1 MGEVRTRLTIVDNST
16 SKLDRIISRMEKLN
30 RTTNNLSKVSKSVDT
45 GMKKNTTSINNF
57 RKAVSSANV
66 ATSGLVSR
74 LRSLAGAYLGVMGA
88 RSLVETSDSLTNA
101 NNRLV
106 NYGTSVGRM
115 DISGAE
121 AFSEETQNKIFAAAQ
136 SSFSNFNAMSAS
148 ISKMLTSAGESFGD
162 NFETQVDNAIVFQET
177 LAKAFALGGA
187 TGSEIS
193 SVMTQMPQ
201 ALASGTLQG
210 DELRAIRE
218 NAPLAAKAIQD
229 YANQVYGT
237 SLSVKELGEQGM
249 LTSQLVV
256 NAMLQMSQETDKAF
270 EYIEKNKTWSMIWTQ
285 FKNEATMAFKP
296 VFEQLR
302 ELANSESFQF
312 LVEKALNGIR
322 MLSSALS
329 GILTMVQNI
338 LDWVQKH
345 WTTVQGI
352 IIAGIWT
359 IGALIATNL
368 VTGVLDWISNL
379 NAATLIIFI
388 IVAVVALA
396 IIAVNRLTEET
407 GDFAKA
413 LGIVAVILGVIA
425 LIVGIIMAVVSF
437 GVAAVVLI
445 VIGAIL
451 FIVGMFFYATDV
463 FMGVF
468 EVLKAYQKNWAT
480 LFKKTCS
487 AIASWWSALW
497 YNISEEFKRSL
508 TQHKNVFMAVIENI
522 KIAFVNAI
530 LEMNAKGQ
538 DFIATFYRGMKGV
551 ADLINNTLGVF
562 GISVDTSG
570 LESAISTAEEKA
582 KTLRGNK
589 QDYVD
594 INQVVADAWEGYE
607 RKDLTDAW
615 LAGWNNGEEFINL
628 FDAYDAGAAYGAELH
643 QKINDAFNN
652 LKEMLT
658 VDVDDPETDDITSD
672 LNDLKKILNN
682 VDDNTG
688 ATAKS
693 MELSSE
699 DLKYLRQIAA
709 MESINKFTT
718 AKITVTMNNN
728 NTVNNTSDLDGIATY
743 LRDKLSEELWVVA
756 EGVHA

>member
-57 RKAVSSANV
+57 RKAVSSANS

-106 NYGTSVGRM
+106 NYGTSVGGM
-115 DISGAE
+115 DVSGAE

-237 SLSVKELGEQGM
+237 NLSVKELGSQGM

-296 VFEQLR
+296 VFKQLR

-338 LDWVQKH
+338 LDWVQEH

-368 VTGVLDWISNL
+368 VTGVISWISNL
-379 NAATLIIFI
+379 NAATLVIFI
-388 IVAVVALA
+388 VVAVIALA
-396 IIAVNRLTEET
+396 IIAVARLTEQT
-407 GDFAKA
+407 NDFAKA

-451 FIVGMFFYATDV
+451 FIVGAFLLATDKV
-463 FMGVF
+463 VGAWYAAGAIIWNNIVSLVNSIVQSLWTNFVEPFLGIIEWVLNACNGGF
-468 EVLKAYQKNWAT
+468 NDFGGAVANLIGQIISWFLSLGKVVTQIIDAIFGTDWTTGLSNLQNEVLRWGKNETAITIDRNVPEELLLERKSIVEAYNEGA
-480 LFKKTCS
+480 
-487 AIASWWSALW
+487 
-497 YNISEEFKRSL
+497 
-508 TQHKNVFMAVIENI
+508 
-522 KIAFVNAI
+522 
-530 LEMNAKGQ
+530 AKGTE
-538 DFIATFYRGMKGV
+538 IH
-551 ADLINNTLGVF
+551 NN
-562 GISVDTSG
+562 
-570 LESAISTAEEKA
+570 
-582 KTLRGNK
+582 
-589 QDYVD
+589 
-594 INQVVADAWEGYE
+594 
-607 RKDLTDAW
+607 
-615 LAGWNNGEEFINL
+615 
-628 FDAYDAGAAYGAELH
+628 
-643 QKINDAFNN
+643 INDWFNN
-652 LKEMLT
+652 LKDKLK
-658 VDVDDPETDDITSD
+658 VDDPETDDITSA

-688 ATAKS
+688 STAKS
-693 MELSSE
+693 MALSSE